1 MATIKQGLVYL
12 KKPLA
17 VGALMSASALTL
29 ADAVAIDT
37 TDVIAQLG
45 SVQTAIAA
53 VGAGILVLAAIS
65 LGYKWVKASFF

>member
-1 MATIKQGLVYL
+1 MTAINKGLVYL

-17 VGALMSASALTL
+17 LGALMSASVFTL
-29 ADAVAIDT
+29 AEPVAIDT
-37 TDVIAQLG
+37 TDVVAQLA

-65 LGYKWVKASFF
+65 LGYRWVKASFF

>member
-1 MATIKQGLVYL
+1 MTTFKNGLVYL

-17 VGALMSASALTL
+17 VGALMSASALTF
-29 ADAVAIDT
+29 ADAVPIDT
-37 TDVIAQLG
+37 TDVVAQLA

-65 LGYKWVKASFF
+65 LGYRWVKASFF